1 MVIIQYRV
9 LEELH
14 ISVFCNTT
22 SCLIDKQNQTSFHL
36 CKIKFPLIVYTI
48 ASNIK
53 ERETGGRYILIRM
66 VTMNL

>member
-1 MVIIQYRV
+1 MVSLLRGEMVINQYRV

-22 SCLIDKQNQTSFHL
+22 SSLVENKKSTSLHL

-48 ASNIK
+48 ASI
-53 ERETGGRYILIRM
+53 
-66 VTMNL
+66 NL

>member
-1 MVIIQYRV
+1 MVSHLGGEMVINQYRV

-22 SCLIDKQNQTSFHL
+22 SCLIEKQNQTSLHL

-48 ASNIK
+48 ASI
-53 ERETGGRYILIRM
+53 
-66 VTMNL
+66 NL